1 MISIQGVTVSINGK
15 TILNNLNVDFEES
28 LVHGIVGLNG
38 AGKTTFFNTLSGIQ
52 KQSEGTMIFR
62 GKTISYSET
71 GYLESNNFFY
81 SRITGREYLNIF
93 PGSNLD
99 FILTALNQLMHLP
112 LDTLIETYSSGMKKK
127 LALLAILKQDRP
139 IYLLDEPF
147 NNLDIESC
155 KMLEL
160 MVAGLKEKGKTV
172 FISSHIINTL
182 LPICDRIYLIEQ
194 GELKRKFDKPEFD
207 VIEEELLGIFTQ
219 SAKAIIEKSM

>member
-1 MISIQGVTVSINGK
+1 MISIQGIAVKINGK
-15 TILNNLNVDFEES
+15 TILNNLTGDFEES

-52 KQSEGTMIFR
+52 KQSVGKMIFE
-62 GKTISYSET
+62 GKPISYSKV

-81 SRITGREYLNIF
+81 SRITGHEYLNIF

-112 LDTLIETYSSGMKKK
+112 LDHLIETYSSGMKKK
-127 LALLAILKQDRP
+127 LALLAILKQDQP

-155 KMLEL
+155 KILEL

-182 LPICDRIYLIEQ
+182 LPICDHIHLIEQ
-194 GELKRKFDKPEFD
+194 GEFKKTFDRPEFD
-207 VIEEELLGIFTQ
+207 VIEEDLLGMFTQ